1 MLHRNSQKR
10 YVIEGAIYFI
20 TTNTHD
26 RIEYFNEDILC
37 DLFIEDLRLTQV
49 LKHFNIFSYKINP
62 QHIHVMIQPK
72 GNVTYFEIMRSLKTN
87 FSRNANRVMGYDPN
101 FPPHAT
107 LPDANVG
114 SLYHAKAGSLYHA
127 KAGSRDPAF
136 NPMEYSHRID
146 AYRQRLIAA
155 HGIDSPYPKF
165 KWQSSYH
172 DHIIRN
178 RRDFMA
184 HVNYIK
190 RQWRKHKL
198 SANKYC
204 YIDNDLCSLAF
215 HQIGER
221 LNTYNVAG

>member
-20 TTNTHD
+20 TTNTCD
-26 RIEYFNEDILC
+26 RIKYFNDDILC
-37 DLFIEDLRLTQV
+37 DLFVEDVKLTQL
-49 LKHFNIFSYKINP
+49 LKHFNIFAYKINP
-62 QHIHVMIQPK
+62 EHIHMLVQPK

-107 LPDANVG
+107 LPDAN
-114 SLYHAKAGSLYHA
+114 AGSLYHA

-136 NPMEYSHRID
+136 NPIEYSHRID
-146 AYRQRLIAA
+146 VYRQRFITV

-165 KWQSSYH
+165 EWQSSYY

-178 RRDFMA
+178 RRDFAA
-184 HVNYIK
+184 HVAYIE
-190 RQWRKHKL
+190 RQWIKHKL
-198 SANKYC
+198 SENKYC
-204 YIDNDLCSLAF
+204 YIDNNLCSQAM
-215 HQIGER
+215 
-221 LNTYNVAG
+221 